1 MSKDSAQL
9 EREIEAQRDRVETR
23 IGEIRDRLSPGQLV
37 DEIMSYT
44 KTNGGQFAA
53 NLGGTISANPL
64 PATLL
69 GVSLVWLMSGQ
80 GAKQASH
87 TARSDSTSPEYPYAT
102 VQGSMRR
109 VQHAADTDGEWYSH
123 FEDSS
128 GKRYRAKSNEG
139 GHRIGE
145 FLDDSGRKFGGFIDE
160 TGHRV
165 RDFRDELGN
174 RLDEASGW
182 ASDRLHDLKHSL
194 SDAADYVA
202 TKAHD
207 GSDRTLRSL
216 GNAYTNQPLVAG
228 ALAFA
233 AGAALAAAL
242 PHTKLEDELVGDAAD
257 KLRTGAMATAEDAY
271 VEGKEV
277 AGDLY
282 ERGKEAAKEVLSGES
297 GTTGARSANFQ

>member
-87 TARSDSTSPEYPYAT
+87 TAESDSTSPEYPYAT

-123 FEDSS
+123 FEDAG
-128 GKRYRAKSNEG
+128 GKRYRAKSNEV
-139 GHRIGE
+139 GHRVGE
-145 FLDDSGRKFGGFIDE
+145 FMDDSGRAFGGFIDE

-165 RDFRDELGN
+165 RDFRDEIGN
-174 RLDEASGW
+174 RFDDATGW
-182 ASDRLHDLKHSL
+182 ASHRLHDMKHTL

-202 TKAHD
+202 TKAHNQT
-207 GSDRTLRSL
+207 DRTVRYV
-216 GNAYTNQPLVAG
+216 GDAYMNQPLVAG

-242 PHTKLEDELVGDAAD
+242 PHTKIEDDLVGDAAD
-257 KLRTGAMATAEDAY
+257 KLRSDATAVAADAY
-271 VEGKEV
+271 AEGKEA

-282 ERGKEAAKEVLSGES
+282 ERGKDAAKEVLGGES
-297 GTTGARSANFQ
+297 ETDSPRSTDFN